1 MGAARYISGVTR
13 DAARAK
19 PMSNRSLSWNAA
31 LRSLRADRTV
41 VPAGFLGARALA
53 GTFIRTR
60 KLPLVV
66 GGQFNRSAIMQV
78 AILAAKAH
86 QRQYGSSWGVALFV
100 ALKATWQL
108 AKAARPTSSH

>member
-1 MGAARYISGVTR
+1 
-13 DAARAK
+13 
-19 PMSNRSLSWNAA
+19 MSNRSLSWNAA
-31 LRSLRADRTV
+31 LRNLRADRAV
-41 VPAGFLGARALA
+41 IPAGFLGARALA

-66 GGQFNRSAIMQV
+66 SGQFDRSAIMQV

-86 QRQYGSSWGVALFV
+86 QSRYGSTWGTALSV

-108 AKAARPTSSH
+108 AKAARPSSAQ